1 MRGKSSEG
9 QAGDK
14 SDRPGNEDGKRV
26 EEWRE
31 DKKKG
36 GGEYLRKRRR
46 RGSLNDQPP
55 HRRI

>member
-36 GGEYLRKRRR
+36 GGGVPKKEEKKR
-46 RGSLNDQPP
+46 
-55 HRRI
+55 IIE

>member
-14 SDRPGNEDGKRV
+14 SDRPGNEEGKRV

-31 DKKKG
+31 GKKKKRG
-36 GGEYLRKRRR
+36 GGVPKKEEKKRV
-46 RGSLNDQPP
+46 
-55 HRRI
+55 IE